1 METFQKL
8 MCSINLLRTGFNCF
22 SRTSTISLYFNNS
35 FNNYFDPN
43 SPTFTPVDSHDPY
56 TPSLKPADYNLKIP
70 KPISN
75 SSIVAAA
82 E

>member
-1 METFQKL
+1 
-8 MCSINLLRTGFNCF
+8 MCSINLLRTGFSCF

-43 SPTFTPVDSHDPY
+43 SPTLTPADSHDPY
-56 TPSLKPADYNLKIP
+56 TPSLKPADYSLTILKL
-70 KPISN
+70 ISN
-75 SSIVAAA
+75 SSIVDAA